1 MGEMIMKNPKMYLVL
16 ELHKDGSHRI
26 IGLYKSENS
35 AAKAA
40 YSEDRN
46 GWCNI
51 IEIEAKD

>member
-1 MGEMIMKNPKMYLVL
+1 MKNPKMYLVL

-40 YSEDRN
+40 YSQDRN

-51 IEIEAKD
+51 IELETKD